1 MKRLSN
7 NTVAF
12 IVCTVIICDIIAL
25 IRLDAGLIIT
35 KTLVEPLNTIFYELT
50 ISREMQ
56 DLKEI
61 QANVAEC
68 QNEYQSEMGFG
79 NDRFTIY
86 SFSLKSTEKL
96 GTLHRL
102 DKGFEE
108 TYTNYLELID
118 MELVMAKP
126 FKKVK
131 LLALKHILEKMP
143 QTDQEQLYYSHHITS
158 SSTKSYLYNSTTN
171 KGYCLIIII

>member
-12 IVCTVIICDIIAL
+12 IVCTVIICYVLAL
-25 IRLDAGLIIT
+25 IRLDAINII
-35 KTLVEPLNTIFYELT
+35 VEPLNGIFYELT
-50 ISREMQ
+50 VSREMQ

-61 QANVAEC
+61 QTNVAEC
-68 QNEYQSEMGFG
+68 QNEYQSEIGFG

-86 SFSLKSTEKL
+86 SFSLKSAEKL

-143 QTDQEQLYYSHHITS
+143 QTDQEHLYYSHHITS
-158 SSTKSYLYNSTTN
+158 SSTKSYLYNSATN
-171 KGYCLIIII
+171 KGYCLLIII

>member
-12 IVCTVIICDIIAL
+12 IVCTVIICYVIAL
-25 IRLDAGLIIT
+25 IRLDAINII
-35 KTLVEPLNTIFYELT
+35 VEPLNGIFYELT
-50 ISREMQ
+50 VSREMQ

-61 QANVAEC
+61 QTNVAEC
-68 QNEYQSEMGFG
+68 QNEYQSEIGFG

-86 SFSLKSTEKL
+86 SFSLKSAEKL

-131 LLALKHILEKMP
+131 LLALKHILEKCLK
-143 QTDQEQLYYSHHITS
+143 QIKNTCITVITS
-158 SSTKSYLYNSTTN
+158 PQVLRSHTFIIAQRTKAIA
-171 KGYCLIIII
+171 C

>member
-12 IVCTVIICDIIAL
+12 IVCTVIICYVIAL
-25 IRLDAGLIIT
+25 IRLDAINII
-35 KTLVEPLNTIFYELT
+35 VEPLNGIFYELT
-50 ISREMQ
+50 VSREMQ

-61 QANVAEC
+61 QTNVAEC

-86 SFSLKSTEKL
+86 SFSLKSAEKL

-126 FKKVK
+126 FKKVTC
-131 LLALKHILEKMP
+131 LKAHLRKNASNRSRTLVL
-143 QTDQEQLYYSHHITS
+143 QSSHHLKFYEVIP
-158 SSTKSYLYNSTTN
+158 L
-171 KGYCLIIII
+171 

>member
-12 IVCTVIICDIIAL
+12 IVCTVIICYVITL
-25 IRLDAGLIIT
+25 IRLDAINII
-35 KTLVEPLNTIFYELT
+35 VEPL
-50 ISREMQ
+50 
-56 DLKEI
+56 
-61 QANVAEC
+61 NVAEC
-68 QNEYQSEMGFG
+68 QNEYQSEIGFG

-86 SFSLKSTEKL
+86 SFSLKSAEKL

-143 QTDQEQLYYSHHITS
+143 QTDQEHLYYSHHITS
-158 SSTKSYLYNSTTN
+158 SSTKSYLYNSATN
-171 KGYCLIIII
+171 KGYCLLIII